1 MFAYIL
7 YAPNTPQT
15 PQTEEFFRRFTET
28 PGLLYAFDLMAEDGQ
43 HEAAVVAVWD
53 SRESAERYLNQAPL
67 RREVDELMPQ
77 IRRVMYRVVDSK

>member
-28 PGLLYAFDLMAEDGQ
+28 PGLLYAFDLLAEEGKDEG
-43 HEAAVVAVWD
+43 AVVAVW
-53 SRESAERYLNQAPL
+53 ESKEAAERYLNGAPL
-67 RREVDELMPQ
+67 RQEVDQALPQ
-77 IRRVMYRVVDSK
+77 VRRVMYRVVDSK